1 MLPVL
6 DQAAERFE
14 TFILEWSAAYFAKSL
29 TSQTRHN

>member
-6 DQAAERFE
+6 DQAVEGFE
-14 TFILEWSAAYFAKSL
+14 TFVLDWSAAYFAKSL